1 MSAAKVT
8 FAGQLKTLYMNGL
21 PSPSVAVG
29 IVYSWSAQQLIITSV
44 IVESKT
50 GRELLVKEIV
60 KLYVLLIVASV

>member
-1 MSAAKVT
+1 MFAVKVT
-8 FAGQLKTLYMNGL
+8 FAGQLNTLYMNGL
-21 PSPSVAVG
+21 LSASVAVG

-60 KLYVLLIVASV
+60 KLYVLFIVASM